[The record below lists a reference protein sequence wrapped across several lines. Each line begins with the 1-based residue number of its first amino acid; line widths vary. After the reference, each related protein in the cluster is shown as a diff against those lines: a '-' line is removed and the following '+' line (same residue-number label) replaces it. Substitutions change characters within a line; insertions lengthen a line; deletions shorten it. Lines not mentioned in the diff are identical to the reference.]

1 MPVHVSLVVPQGTTA
16 GQQISFVHTDGRNVS
31 LILPAGVVPGQ
42 MLHVNVPD
50 DAAAP
55 TPQAQQ
61 QQQQQAAGSSQPPPS
76 KRQKSKKELAADDG
90 MSLWPLSERRDPAVW
105 RALSGLSVTHGAWLG
120 RGRDAS
126 QGTYD
131 SLRLACAWRIQN
143 PRRSARVE
151 GGTRCM
157 SDELDCLKRKG
168 GVAREVRRD
177 MMTSS
182 TAAALEAQG
191 KLQLRAELNEVL
203 LLHGIPR
210 SSLLTVLANGL
221 NERFSGTHAG
231 AAFGNGAYLAED
243 LGKAD
248 QYVDADANY
257 DPASDLHQRL
267 YGRSYRHPGTALHYA
282 LVCRVALGHPIRT
295 KDAGALA
302 RSCDDPNERVF
313 PVNVRELAPVPNVAP
328 PMHYH
333 SLIAEKGPGHDRYR
347 EFVIFHASDYICPE
361 YLIAY
366 HRENSSAQASL

>member
-1 MPVHVSLVVPQGTTA
+1 VRRPDWAKAYSRKGNA
-16 GQQISFVHTDGRNVS
+16 
-31 LILPAGVVPGQ
+31 
-42 MLHVNVPD
+42 LHGLRLLDP
-50 DAAAP
+50 AAAAYRKALELEP
-55 TPQAQQ
+55 NNAIVAKSLLNCEQLLRDNAFTSSAAAAATSAPKPQAQQ
-61 QQQQQAAGSSQPPPS
+61 QQQQQQQPPP
-76 KRQKSKKELAADDG
+76 KRQKSKKELAEDDG
-90 MSLWPLSERRDPAVW
+90 MSLLPLSERRDPAVW
-105 RALSGLSVTHGAWLG
+105 RALSGLSATHGAWLG

-168 GVAREVRRD
+168 GVAREVWRD

-248 QYVDADANY
+248 QYPTPTPSTTRRATFTSGSTAGRT
-257 DPASDLHQRL
+257 PTRAPPCTMRSCAASRSATRSGPRTRER
-267 YGRSYRHPGTALHYA
+267 GRGLAT
-282 LVCRVALGHPIRT
+282 IRT
-295 KDAGALA
+295 
-302 RSCDDPNERVF
+302 S
-313 PVNVRELAPVPNVAP
+313 
-328 PMHYH
+328 
-333 SLIAEKGPGHDRYR
+333 
-347 EFVIFHASDYICPE
+347 ASSP
-361 YLIAY
+361 
-366 HRENSSAQASL
+366 

>member
-1 MPVHVSLVVPQGTTA
+1 M
-16 GQQISFVHTDGRNVS
+16 
-31 LILPAGVVPGQ
+31 
-42 MLHVNVPD
+42 
-50 DAAAP
+50 
-55 TPQAQQ
+55 
-61 QQQQQAAGSSQPPPS
+61 
-76 KRQKSKKELAADDG
+76 
-90 MSLWPLSERRDPAVW
+90 W

-168 GVAREVRRD
+168 GVAREVWRD

-210 SSLLTVLANGL
+210 SKLLTVLANGL

-248 QYVDADANY
+248 PSTCALTYEVY
-257 DPASDLHQRL
+257 RPA
-267 YGRSYRHPGTALHYA
+267 
-282 LVCRVALGHPIRT
+282 
-295 KDAGALA
+295 AGGPRAWA
-302 RSCDDPNERVF
+302 PRRPRKKIGWGFCPHTPF
-313 PVNVRELAPVPNVAP
+313 TPEL
-328 PMHYH
+328 
-333 SLIAEKGPGHDRYR
+333 
-347 EFVIFHASDYICPE
+347 CPTT
-361 YLIAY
+361 
-366 HRENSSAQASL
+366 

>member
-1 MPVHVSLVVPQGTTA
+1 MLQSLVADSSRQQLVAGSSLRSFTTSMKA
-16 GQQISFVHTDGRNVS
+16 AAAKAAQQQ
-31 LILPAGVVPGQ
+31 PAQAADTP
-42 MLHVNVPD
+42 LLAA
-50 DAAAP
+50 AAAP
-55 TPQAQQ
+55 KPQAQQ
-61 QQQQQAAGSSQPPPS
+61 QQQQQAAGSSQQPPS
-76 KRQKSKKELAADDG
+76 KRQKSKKELAEDDG

-105 RALSGLSVTHGAWLG
+105 RALSGLSATHGAWLG

-131 SLRLACAWRIQN
+131 SLRLACAWRIEN

-168 GVAREVRRD
+168 GVAREVWRD

-231 AAFGNGAYLAED
+231 AAFGNGSREWRIPS
-243 LGKAD
+243 GGSW
-248 QYVDADANY
+248 Q
-257 DPASDLHQRL
+257 
-267 YGRSYRHPGTALHYA
+267 GG
-282 LVCRVALGHPIRT
+282 
-295 KDAGALA
+295 
-302 RSCDDPNERVF
+302 
-313 PVNVRELAPVPNVAP
+313 PVRRRRRQL
-328 PMHYH
+328 
-333 SLIAEKGPGHDRYR
+333 
-347 EFVIFHASDYICPE
+347 
-361 YLIAY
+361 
-366 HRENSSAQASL
+366 